1 MHFILSSTTI
11 TTITGTNT
19 TTGFRNAPR
28 RIRCMIFKQ
37 QFKLRVQECK
47 QKLSLIEK
55 ACDDVKMSIRFKKVS
70 RADGNDEDSDDDDD
84 DDNICFYVYKHV

>member
-1 MHFILSSTTI
+1 
-11 TTITGTNT
+11 
-19 TTGFRNAPR
+19 
-28 RIRCMIFKQ
+28 MIFKQ

-84 DDNICFYVYKHV
+84 DNISVSMYTNTNRC

>member
-1 MHFILSSTTI
+1 
-11 TTITGTNT
+11 
-19 TTGFRNAPR
+19 
-28 RIRCMIFKQ
+28 MIFKQ

-84 DDNICFYVYKHV
+84 NNISVSMYANTNRC